1 MVKLRLQNKPSELST
16 MNIFKDISTASA
28 SRDLRKGVEIGKFS
42 VIGDKNKAKYKV
54 TKYNYLKLS

>member
-1 MVKLRLQNKPSELST
+1 